1 MRLTTLVPAVTAVI
15 LLLASATV
23 QAESTATA
31 TDTVTTD
38 GTTTGTT
45 STTSSST
52 TSSTTTLAP
61 CVVDVTLP
69 VIASDCAGY
78 AEHGV
83 SCNFTC
89 ATGYVVASGDQEQTC
104 NNGVFNGTA
113 LVCEDFDSCASNPC
127 NPIKSQCVDSEPP
140 SVDPICVCSFGHIG
154 AESTDG
160 EDCQLRKRITTSDDG
175 MKVIVGTN
183 EDFTFQFGAEDPTE
197 HSFRGILSSISV
209 LEDEESGPI
218 AMLAQDVATNMGA
231 LRTELKGDL
240 GDLTTSVDESV
251 NDLNQQIATASEGAA
266 DALADAVETANTR
279 MDVQKADL
287 EGSIDDLRSEL
298 TDSITAKATS
308 LEEYAVSKVQSL
320 GTAIDGSVD
329 SLETRIGQTEGGLAA
344 ANTAINNVNG
354 RVNGVST
361 LVTSVSTTVTSN
373 YNTLTST
380 TNTLNSKVT
389 TAQNTANSAY
399 SLANTA
405 NTKAVA
411 ADTKAGNAYNLANT
425 ANTKA
430 TGADSKAASALS
442 LANSANSKVSSLITK
457 LGCIYSGCSGS
468 YTCNPSTLK
477 CEMSSL
483 IPAGILGSS
492 IGSAVVSGHGSSY
505 QFNKRC
511 YRKTTN
517 GASGYTFH
525 SLCNNKKP
533 LFVVCRNTNGRYFG
547 ALSTIEF
554 TSSNNYKTSSSN
566 YLWRWTGSS
575 FDKTTGFR
583 YSQHAI
589 YDGASYGP
597 TFGGGHDW
605 YVDSSINSMYTYAYS
620 YSVSGYSNNWL
631 DGTYSSYASDLE
643 VFYQG

>member
-197 HSFRGILSSISV
+197 YSFRSVVSSISV
-209 LEDEESGPI
+209 LEDEEDGPI
-218 AMLAQDVATNMGA
+218 AVLAREVATDM
-231 LRTELKGDL
+231 GDL
-240 GDLTTSVDESV
+240 RSELQGDLADLTTTVDTAV
-251 NDLNQQIATASEGAA
+251 NNLNQQITTASEDAA
-266 DALADAVETANTR
+266 AALTTAVDATNNR
-279 MDVQKADL
+279 MDDQKAEL
-287 EGSIDDLRSEL
+287 QASIGDLRSEL
-298 TDSITAKATS
+298 TSSINTKATS
-308 LEEYAVSKVQSL
+308 LEQYAVSKVQSL

-329 SLETRIGQTEGGLAA
+329 SLETRIGQAETGINS
-344 ANTAINNVNG
+344 ANTAISGVNT
-354 RVNGVST
+354 RVNGVSNQ
-361 LVTSVSTTVTSN
+361 VASVSTTVTSN

-380 TNTLNSKVT
+380 TNSLNSKVGSAQT
-389 TAQNTANSAY
+389 TAT
-399 SLANTA
+399 
-405 NTKAVA
+405 
-411 ADTKAGNAYNLANT
+411 NAYNLA
-425 ANTKA
+425 
-430 TGADSKAASALS
+430 S
-442 LANSANSKVSSLITK
+442 SANSKASSADSKVSNLISK
-457 LGCIYSGCSGS
+457 LGCIYSGCSTN
-468 YTCNPSTLK
+468 YICNPTTYQ
-477 CEMSSL
+477 CELSNI
-483 IPAGILGSS
+483 IPSGILGSTM
-492 IGSAVVSGHGSSY
+492 GNAVVSGMGSSY
-505 QFNKRC
+505 RFNKRC
-511 YRKTTN
+511 YRKSAN
-517 GASGYTFH
+517 GASSYTFH
-525 SLCNNKKP
+525 NNCNNKSP
-533 LFVVCRNTNGRYFG
+533 VFVVVRATNGRYFG
-547 ALSTIEF
+547 GLSTVAY
-554 TSSNNYKTSSSN
+554 TSSNTYRSSTSN
-566 YLWRWTGSS
+566 WLWRYYGS
-575 FDKTTGFR
+575 FTRTTSMR
-583 YSQHAI
+583 YSQYAI
-589 YDGASYGP
+589 YDGSSYGP
-597 TFGGGHDW
+597 TFGGGHDL
-605 YVDSSINSMYTYAYS
+605 YVDSSINYMYNRYHS
-620 YSVSGYSNNWL
+620 YSGNGYTSSWLSGSYSM
-631 DGTYSSYASDLE
+631 YASDLE

>member
-399 SLANTA
+399 SKANTA
-405 NTKAVA
+405 ESRAL
-411 ADTKAGNAYNLANT
+411 NAET
-425 ANTKA
+425 
-430 TGADSKAASALS
+430 KAASAD
-442 LANSANSKVSSLITK
+442 SKVSNLITK
-457 LGCIYSGCSGS
+457 LGCIYSGCSGA
-468 YTCNPSTLK
+468 YLCNPSTLK
-477 CEMSSL
+477 CELESIL
-483 IPAGILGSS
+483 AAGILGSTMGVAVDKGL
-492 IGSAVVSGHGSSY
+492 GSAY
-505 QFNKRC
+505 EFTKRC
-511 YRKTTN
+511 FRKSVD
-517 GASGYTFH
+517 GASGTTFH
-525 SLCNNKKP
+525 SRCDNKYP
-533 LFVVCRNTNGRYFG
+533 LLVVCRATNGRYFG
-547 ALSTIEF
+547 GLSTIPF
-554 TSSNNYKTSSSN
+554 TSSNSYRSSSSN
-566 YLWRWTGSS
+566 FLWRYYSS
-575 FDKTTGFR
+575 FSKTTSMR
-583 YSQHAI
+583 YPQYAI
-589 YDGASYGP
+589 YDRYNYGP

-605 YVDSSINSMYTYAYS
+605 HVDGSINYMYNNYHS
-620 YSVSGYSNNWL
+620 YSGNGYTTSWLSGSYSM
-631 DGTYSSYASDLE
+631 YASDLE